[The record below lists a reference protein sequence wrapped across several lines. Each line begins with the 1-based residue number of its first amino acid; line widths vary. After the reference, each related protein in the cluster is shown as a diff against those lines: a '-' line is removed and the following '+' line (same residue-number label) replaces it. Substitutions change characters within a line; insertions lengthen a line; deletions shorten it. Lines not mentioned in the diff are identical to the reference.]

1 MLMLYLSL
9 IDDRDDQIK
18 FEEIYTAYRKQM
30 FLVANSILHNESDAE
45 DVVHDVFV
53 NIATKKMT
61 FIRQID
67 NPEDLRNYLLKSAK
81 NTALNETKKKD
92 RNNVFLDTVSEFEID
107 DIGEISDDLFIETI
121 CNKSEYDKV
130 VQAMLSMDEPYRDIL
145 YYHFVLEL
153 SVPDAAKHLNRNVAT
168 AKKQLVRGKKIL
180 LNLLGIKG
188 DTDNGN
194 E

>member
-18 FEEIYTAYRKQM
+18 FEEIYNAYRKQM

-61 FIRQID
+61 FIHQID

-81 NTALNETKKKD
+81 NTALNETKEKD
-92 RNNVFLDTVSEFEID
+92 RNNVSLDTVSEYDID
-107 DIGEISDDLFIETI
+107 EISDDLFIEII

-180 LNLLGIKG
+180 LNLLGVKG